1 MIQHPRWWVAVG
13 AEGLALAI
21 ILSMVTGMAHADQ
34 GGGSLVAEPKAPIPI
49 DDVMRYSVSFAGI
62 HCGTMTLQSFL
73 DETSVDDPI
82 YKIVMTAR
90 TSKFFDSIYKVRTRI
105 ESSYSLNRMSS
116 IRYHEHSEEKKKVKD
131 KLYVVDFGGSQVRRI
146 ENGEEEIIPITTQ
159 HVYDPLSFLYRV
171 RSLVSEPGDHVTLD
185 MMTTGGDL
193 ATVAEVT
200 GLDRIST
207 PFGKREAIQVVPRPA
222 NEVIFSK
229 EGTMSVWLSHDDQ
242 RIPYQV
248 EFELDFGRLV
258 AKLKEIDG
266 EEENEE

>member
-1 MIQHPRWWVAVG
+1 MNRQSRRWLGVR
-13 AEGLALAI
+13 AEWLVLAI
-21 ILSMVTGMAHADQ
+21 MLGMTTWTARADD
-34 GGGSLVAEPKAPIPI
+34 GGGSSVAESKAPIPI

-73 DETSVDDPI
+73 DETNVDDPI

-105 ESSYSLNRMSS
+105 ESFYSPKRMSS
-116 IRYHEHSEEKKKVKD
+116 IRYHEHSREKSKVKD
-131 KLYVVDFGGSQVRRI
+131 KLYVVDFGASQVRKI
-146 ENGEEEIIPITTQ
+146 EAGEEEIIPITTQ

-171 RSLVSEPGDHVTLD
+171 RLLVSEPGDRVTLD
-185 MMTTGGDL
+185 MMTTGGDF

-200 GLDRIST
+200 GLSRIST

-242 RIPYQV
+242 RIPYRV

-258 AKLKEIDG
+258 AKLKEIDAG
-266 EEENEE
+266 EENEP